1 MPKKDTTEKKQRR
14 KERKQKEEE
23 ERQQRET
30 DESTRCERTAFL
42 LSVPSAPSPIIFLPD
57 IADPNVDLADP
68 APYDWEPAPDQPHF
82 DTTTL
87 LFMDEDDTSSVPCT
101 PMPLNCALRD
111 FSALRS
117 ETPHPWRTIR
127 RRTQRLLPQRS
138 ARLPFPR
145 SLPKWLP
152 IPPQPTLQPTAAI
165 HSISENRDDPI
176 PVLVMPRPAPLPIVP
191 YDPLPLQGPVS
202 PCSLPAETA
211 YGPVQSGLA
220 LVCAREHPWVQ
231 LALGEISAIAWGSYY
246 DTPGDCLADLP
257 PDQLVFLAIL
267 VEITSLEPVFSGF
280 LHPVITDFANTW
292 AAHCSGVFG

>member
-111 FSALRS
+111 FSALRPS
-117 ETPHPWRTIR
+117 LAHDTPSHPASTSS
-127 RRTQRLLPQRS
+127 TVRS
-138 ARLPFPR
+138 PPLS
-145 SLPKWLP
+145 SLPPK
-152 IPPQPTLQPTAAI
+152 TVTHSTATDVTT
-165 HSISENRDDPI
+165 HRRYPLHLRE
-176 PVLVMPRPAPLPIVP
+176 PR
-191 YDPLPLQGPVS
+191 
-202 PCSLPAETA
+202 
-211 YGPVQSGLA
+211 
-220 LVCAREHPWVQ
+220 
-231 LALGEISAIAWGSYY
+231 
-246 DTPGDCLADLP
+246 
-257 PDQLVFLAIL
+257 
-267 VEITSLEPVFSGF
+267 
-280 LHPVITDFANTW
+280 
-292 AAHCSGVFG
+292 